1 MKRTDSFLHGFQKI
15 DIQLTTN
22 VDDNIMKALTPPTP
36 SFLMDWFSTRKN
48 LMSEEDDK
56 PETRKDG
63 KK

>member
-36 SFLMDWFSTRKN
+36 SFLIDWFSHRKN
-48 LMSEEDDK
+48 SMSEEDDK